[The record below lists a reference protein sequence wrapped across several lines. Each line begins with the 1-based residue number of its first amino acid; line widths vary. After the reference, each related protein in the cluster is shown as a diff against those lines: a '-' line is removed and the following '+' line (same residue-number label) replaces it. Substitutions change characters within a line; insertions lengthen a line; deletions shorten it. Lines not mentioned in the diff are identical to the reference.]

1 MKLVSLIFM
10 LVITPIFIVSFIST
24 SFGETG
30 IGICTNSPVSEFN
43 TSSLLEIPTTNKVR
57 KMID

>member
-1 MKLVSLIFM
+1 M